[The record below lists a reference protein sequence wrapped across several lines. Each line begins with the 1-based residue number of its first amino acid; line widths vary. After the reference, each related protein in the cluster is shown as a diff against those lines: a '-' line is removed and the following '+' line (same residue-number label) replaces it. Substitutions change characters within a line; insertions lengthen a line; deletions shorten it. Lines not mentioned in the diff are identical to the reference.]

1 MHNFYNMKTVLT
13 VLTTLLMLTGAQ
25 AQRQRPDMGNNR
37 AAELKKIQAMELAFI
52 TKELNLNPQEA
63 QKFWPIFNQY
73 RNDLKQAAQAK
84 EYKDNL
90 DRQQKM
96 LDVRKKYRDDFEK
109 VVSQERANKVFGAE
123 DEFKSLVRREF
134 QKRQAEK
141 KQLESRKKGF

>member
-1 MHNFYNMKTVLT
+1 MPNHQNMKAIF
-13 VLTTLLMLTGAQ
+13 TLFTGLLIFASAQ
-25 AQRQRPDMGNNR
+25 AQRQRPDMDAR
-37 AAELKKIQAMELAFI
+37 VAELKKIQAMELAFI

-96 LDVRKKYRDDFEK
+96 LDVRKQYRDDFEK
-109 VVSQERANKVFGAE
+109 VISHERANKVFGAE

>member
-1 MHNFYNMKTVLT
+1 MYNFYNMKTLFT
-13 VLTTLLMLTGAQ
+13 FFSAFLIILAAQ
-25 AQRQRPDMGNNR
+25 AQRQRPYMGNR

-63 QKFWPIFNQY
+63 QRFWPIFNQY
-73 RNDLKQAAQAK
+73 RNDIKQAAQAK
-84 EYKDNL
+84 DYKDNL

-109 VVSQERANKVFGAE
+109 VVSHERASKVFGAE

>member
-1 MHNFYNMKTVLT
+1 MKTIFTIFAALFFISGV
-13 VLTTLLMLTGAQ
+13 Q
-25 AQRQRPDMGNNR
+25 AQRQRPDMGAR
-37 AAELKKIQAMELAFI
+37 SAELKKIQAMELAFI

-123 DEFKSLVRREF
+123 DEFKSLVRKEF

>member
-1 MHNFYNMKTVLT
+1 MKAILSI
-13 VLTTLLMLTGAQ
+13 LTGLFVVSTLHAQ
-25 AQRQRPDMGNNR
+25 PQRPDR
-37 AAELKKIQAMELAFI
+37 DARVAELKKIQAMELAFI

-73 RNDLKQAAQAK
+73 RNDLKQVAQGK

-96 LDVRKKYRDDFEK
+96 LDVRKKYRDDFGK
-109 VVSQERANKVFGAE
+109 VVSQERASKVFGAE
-123 DEFKSLVRREF
+123 DEFKSLVRKEF

-141 KQLESRKKGF
+141 KQIESRKKGF

>member
-1 MHNFYNMKTVLT
+1 MANTNNMKAIYCLGIALFFVTSIN
-13 VLTTLLMLTGAQ
+13 
-25 AQRQRPDMGNNR
+25 AQRQRPNMDAR
-37 AAELKKIQAMELAFI
+37 VAELKKIQAMELAFI

>member
-1 MHNFYNMKTVLT
+1 MANNYNMKAIYTFGIALCIFT
-13 VLTTLLMLTGAQ
+13 STN
-25 AQRQRPDMGNNR
+25 AQRQRPDMDAR
-37 AAELKKIQAMELAFI
+37 VAELKKIQAMELAFI

-109 VVSQERANKVFGAE
+109 VVSHDRANKVFGAE

-141 KQLESRKKGF
+141 KQLETRKKGF

>member
-1 MHNFYNMKTVLT
+1 MKLVHFLAIALFFFTS
-13 VLTTLLMLTGAQ
+13 AQ
-25 AQRQRPDMGNNR
+25 AQRQRPDMDAR
-37 AAELKKIQAMELAFI
+37 VAELKKIQAMELAFI
-52 TKELNLNPQEA
+52 TKELNLNPAEA

-73 RNDLKQAAQAK
+73 RNDLKMAAQSK
-84 EYKDNL
+84 NYKDNL

-109 VVSQERANKVFGAE
+109 VVNHERANRVFGAE

-141 KQLESRKKGF
+141 KQIESRKKGF

>member
-1 MHNFYNMKTVLT
+1 MYNFYNMKTLFT
-13 VLTTLLMLTGAQ
+13 FFSAFLIISAAQ
-25 AQRQRPDMGNNR
+25 AQRQRPDMGNR

-63 QKFWPIFNQY
+63 QRFWPIFNQY
-73 RNDLKQAAQAK
+73 RNDIKQAAQAK
-84 EYKDNL
+84 DYKDNL

-109 VVSQERANKVFGAE
+109 VVSHERASKVFGAE

>member
-1 MHNFYNMKTVLT
+1 MSNVQNMKTFF
-13 VLTTLLMLTGAQ
+13 TLFTCLLVFVNAQ
-25 AQRQRPDMGNNR
+25 AQRQRPDMDAR
-37 AAELKKIQAMELAFI
+37 VAELKKIQAMELAFI

-96 LDVRKKYRDDFEK
+96 LDVRKQYRDDFEK
-109 VVSQERANKVFGAE
+109 VISIERANKVFGAE

>member
-1 MHNFYNMKTVLT
+1 MSNGQNMKTFF
-13 VLTTLLMLTGAQ
+13 TLFTCLLVFVNAQ
-25 AQRQRPDMGNNR
+25 AQRQRPDMDAR
-37 AAELKKIQAMELAFI
+37 VAELKKIQAMELAFI

-96 LDVRKKYRDDFEK
+96 LDVRKQYRDDFEK
-109 VVSQERANKVFGAE
+109 VISIERANKVFGAE

>member
-1 MHNFYNMKTVLT
+1 MVNNYNMKAIYTISIALFIFT
-13 VLTTLLMLTGAQ
+13 STN
-25 AQRQRPDMGNNR
+25 AQRQRPDMDVR
-37 AAELKKIQAMELAFI
+37 VAELKKIQAMELAFI

-109 VVSQERANKVFGAE
+109 VVSHERANIVFGAE

-141 KQLESRKKGF
+141 KQLETRKKGF

>member
-1 MHNFYNMKTVLT
+1 MFNCHNMKTT
-13 VLTTLLMLTGAQ
+13 ITLLAGLLFFTSLQ
-25 AQRQRPDMGNNR
+25 AQRQRPDLDTR
-37 AAELKKIQAMELAFI
+37 SAELKKIQAMELAFI

-90 DRQQKM
+90 ERQQKM

-109 VVSQERANKVFGAE
+109 VVSHDRANKVFGAE
-123 DEFKSLVRREF
+123 DEFKSLVRKEF
-134 QKRQAEK
+134 QKRQTEK

>member
-1 MHNFYNMKTVLT
+1 MSNVQNMKTFF
-13 VLTTLLMLTGAQ
+13 TLFTCLLIFVNAQ
-25 AQRQRPDMGNNR
+25 AQRQRPDMDAR
-37 AAELKKIQAMELAFI
+37 VAELKKIQAMELAFI

-96 LDVRKKYRDDFEK
+96 LDVRKQYRDDFEK
-109 VVSQERANKVFGAE
+109 VISIERANKVFGAE